1 MLVDALLWLRNRGA
15 NPLAI
20 HRREYRDTDEPRP
33 SRVCAALLEA
43 PSANIVRRARQDASG
58 SQSVRPGTSSACSL
72 RSGKGQG
79 RRKGGRSTL
88 NMLVPKRT
96 DQNRHSA
103 PNPLMTIVARSGRG
117 VNEAAIQLD
126 RPRCLVEVRAQTTFM
141 RTYSNLARQRT
152 SKTSGSTL
160 EAICRGRKPPPRSY
174 CRVRREED
182 QGPHGIRRSYHAG
195 GIKKLRA
202 APMN

>member
-20 HRREYRDTDEPRP
+20 HSREYRDTNELRP
-33 SRVCAALLEA
+33 IRVFAALLEV

-58 SQSVRPGTSSACSL
+58 SQSMRPGTSSTCSL
-72 RSGKGQG
+72 ISGKGQG
-79 RRKGGRSTL
+79 RRKGGRTTL
-88 NMLVPKRT
+88 NVLVPKRT

-103 PNPLMTIVARSGRG
+103 PNPLMTIVARSGRW

-126 RPRCLVEVRAQTTFM
+126 RPRCLVEARARTTVM

-160 EAICRGRKPPPRSY
+160 EAICRGRKPQPRSY
-174 CRVRREED
+174 CRVRREEG

-195 GIKKLRA
+195 GIKSFVLL
-202 APMN
+202 P